1 MADAPAAVAAPA
13 VPVLAG
19 RVALVTGAAQGLGLA
34 IARSLGEAGA
44 RLVLADARP
53 AVQAVAAGFTAD
65 GLAACAVVA
74 DVATEDGWQRM
85 LQAGCTA
92 HGFIDVLVNNAART
106 PTAGPWDIA
115 MAEWDEVMA
124 VNLRGCFLGCR
135 TLGAHMRARGLGGR
149 ILNLGSLA
157 GQQASAATGL
167 HYAAS
172 KAGILALTRG
182 FATELAPDRITVNAL
197 APAAIRSP
205 ALDGLPAARQA
216 ALRAAIPLGRFGE
229 PAEVAGAA
237 VFLASDAGAFITGAT
252 LDVNGGRLMR

>member
-1 MADAPAAVAAPA
+1 MAAAPVAVAIAA
-13 VPVLAG
+13 APVLAG

-34 IARSLGEAGA
+34 IARALGEAGA
-44 RLVLADARP
+44 RLVLADSQP
-53 AVQAVAAGFTAD
+53 AVQEVAAAFAAD
-65 GLAACAVVA
+65 GLAAHAVVA
-74 DVATEDGWQRM
+74 DVATEAGWQRM
-85 LQAGCTA
+85 LQAGCDA
-92 HGFIDVLVNNAART
+92 HGFVDVLVNNAART
-106 PTAGPWDIA
+106 ASTPLWDIA
-115 MAEWDEVMA
+115 VAEWDALMA

-135 TLGAHMRARGLGGR
+135 ALGAHMRARGEGGR
-149 ILNLGSLA
+149 ILNLASLA

-205 ALDGLPAARQA
+205 ALDGLPEVRRQA
-216 ALRAAIPLGRFGE
+216 LLGAIPLGRFGE
-229 PAEVAGAA
+229 PEEVGAAA
-237 VFLASDAGAFITGAT
+237 VFLASGAGAFITGAT

>member
-1 MADAPAAVAAPA
+1 MAAAPVAVALAAAPA
-13 VPVLAG
+13 LAG

-34 IARSLGEAGA
+34 IARALGEAGA
-44 RLVLADARP
+44 RLVLADSQP
-53 AVQAVAAGFTAD
+53 AVQEVAAAFAAD
-65 GLAACAVVA
+65 GLAAHAVVA
-74 DVATEDGWQRM
+74 DVATEAGWQRM
-85 LQAGCTA
+85 LQAGCDA
-92 HGFIDVLVNNAART
+92 HGFVDVLVNNAART
-106 PTAGPWDIA
+106 ASTPLWDISVE
-115 MAEWDEVMA
+115 EWDALMA

-135 TLGAHMRARGLGGR
+135 ALGAHMRARGEGGR
-149 ILNLGSLA
+149 ILNMASLA

-205 ALDGLPAARQA
+205 ALDGLPEVRQQ
-216 ALRAAIPLGRFGE
+216 ALLGAIPLGRFGE
-229 PAEVAGAA
+229 PEEVGAAA
-237 VFLASDAGAFITGAT
+237 VFLASGAGAFITGAT

>member
-1 MADAPAAVAAPA
+1 MAAAPVAVAIAA
-13 VPVLAG
+13 APVLAG

-34 IARSLGEAGA
+34 IARALGEAGA
-44 RLVLADARP
+44 RLVLADSQP
-53 AVQAVAAGFTAD
+53 AVQEVAAAFAAD
-65 GLAACAVVA
+65 GLAAHAVVA
-74 DVATEDGWQRM
+74 DVATEAGWQQM
-85 LQAGCTA
+85 LQAGCDA
-92 HGFIDVLVNNAART
+92 HGFVDVLVNNAART
-106 PTAGPWDIA
+106 ASTPLWDIA
-115 MAEWDEVMA
+115 VAEWDALMA

-135 TLGAHMRARGLGGR
+135 ALGAHMRARGEGGR
-149 ILNLGSLA
+149 ILNLASLA

-205 ALDGLPAARQA
+205 ALDGLPEVRRQA
-216 ALRAAIPLGRFGE
+216 LLGAIPLGRFGE
-229 PAEVAGAA
+229 PEEVGAAA
-237 VFLASDAGAFITGAT
+237 VFLASGAGAFITGAT

>member
-1 MADAPAAVAAPA
+1 MAAAPVAVALAAAPA
-13 VPVLAG
+13 LAG

-34 IARSLGEAGA
+34 IARALGEAGA
-44 RLVLADARP
+44 RLVLADSQP
-53 AVQAVAAGFTAD
+53 AVQEVAAAFAAD
-65 GLAACAVVA
+65 GLAAHAVVA
-74 DVATEDGWQRM
+74 DVATEAGWQRM
-85 LQAGCTA
+85 LQAGCDA
-92 HGFIDVLVNNAART
+92 HGFVDVLVNNAART
-106 PTAGPWDIA
+106 ASTPLWDISVE
-115 MAEWDEVMA
+115 EWDALMA

-135 TLGAHMRARGLGGR
+135 ALGAHMRARGEGGR
-149 ILNLGSLA
+149 ILNLASLA

-205 ALDGLPAARQA
+205 ALDGLPEVRRQA
-216 ALRAAIPLGRFGE
+216 LLGAIPLGRFGE
-229 PAEVAGAA
+229 PEEVGAAA
-237 VFLASDAGAFITGAT
+237 VFLASGAGAFITGAT

>member
-1 MADAPAAVAAPA
+1 MAEVPDTVAVTAG
-13 VPVLAG
+13 PVLAG

-34 IARSLGEAGA
+34 IARALGEAGA
-44 RLVLADARP
+44 RLVLADAQP
-53 AVQAVAAGFTAD
+53 AVHEVAERFAAG

-74 DVATEDGWQRM
+74 DVATEAGWQQM
-85 LQAGCTA
+85 LEAGCDA
-92 HGFIDVLVNNAART
+92 WGFVDVLVNNAART
-106 PTAGPWDIA
+106 ASTPLWDIA
-115 MAEWDEVMA
+115 VEEWDALMA

-135 TLGAHMRARGLGGR
+135 ALGAHMRSRGQGGR
-149 ILNLGSLA
+149 IINLASLA

-182 FATELAPDRITVNAL
+182 FATELAADRITVNAL

-205 ALDGLPAARQA
+205 ALEALAPDRQEGL
-216 ALRAAIPLGRFGE
+216 LSAIPLGRFGE
-229 PAEVAGAA
+229 PEEVGAAA

-252 LDVNGGRLMR
+252 LDINGGRLMR

>member
-1 MADAPAAVAAPA
+1 MAAAPVAVAIAAAPA
-13 VPVLAG
+13 LAG

-34 IARSLGEAGA
+34 IARALGEAGA
-44 RLVLADARP
+44 RLVLADSQP
-53 AVQAVAAGFTAD
+53 AVQEVAAAFAAD
-65 GLAACAVVA
+65 GLAALAVVA
-74 DVATEDGWQRM
+74 DVATEAGWQRM
-85 LQAGCTA
+85 LQAGCDA
-92 HGFIDVLVNNAART
+92 HGFVDVLVNNAART
-106 PTAGPWDIA
+106 ASTPLWDISVE
-115 MAEWDEVMA
+115 EWDALMA

-135 TLGAHMRARGLGGR
+135 ALGAHMRARGEGGR
-149 ILNLGSLA
+149 ILNMASLA

-205 ALDGLPAARQA
+205 TLDGLPEVRQQ
-216 ALRAAIPLGRFGE
+216 ALLGAIPLGRFGE
-229 PAEVAGAA
+229 PEEVGAAA
-237 VFLASDAGAFITGAT
+237 VFLASGAGAFITGAT